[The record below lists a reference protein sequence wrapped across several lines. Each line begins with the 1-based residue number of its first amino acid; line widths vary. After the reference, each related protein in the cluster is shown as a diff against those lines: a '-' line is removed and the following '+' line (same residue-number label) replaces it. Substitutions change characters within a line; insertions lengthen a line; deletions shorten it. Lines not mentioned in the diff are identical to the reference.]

1 MSIPISP
8 RGQTGRTRFFA
19 ISCGR
24 PSSRAA
30 STRWSCVPRSFWK
43 SPRAREP
50 MEQYRSPSGP
60 SGQLPTRG
68 EEHEL
73 ALGLVH
79 ATEAAALT
87 CAGFLGKGDPDRVSE
102 AAGDALRPA
111 LQRSC
116 PSGTVVLSPRH
127 YAPPPHGAV
136 IGSGDR
142 KVDLGGHPVEG
153 ASQTA
158 RGHINA
164 VSLLV
169 AVEPGGFAR
178 LPAVSRVEQI

>member
-1 MSIPISP
+1 
-8 RGQTGRTRFFA
+8 
-19 ISCGR
+19 
-24 PSSRAA
+24 
-30 STRWSCVPRSFWK
+30 
-43 SPRAREP
+43 

-102 AAGDALRPA
+102 AAGDAMRRA
-111 LQRSC
+111 LERSG
-116 PSGTVVLSPRH
+116 PSGTLVLSPRH
-127 YAPPPHGAV
+127 YAHLPPGAG
-136 IGSGDR
+136 IGTADR
-142 KVDLGGHPVEG
+142 KVDLGVHPLHG

-158 RGHINA
+158 R
-164 VSLLV
+164 
-169 AVEPGGFAR
+169 
-178 LPAVSRVEQI
+178 